1 MEEQVDTAT
10 TLGLVGLAAVGIIA
24 VLAWLRRRPAGRPA
38 ESPRLVDRTRSLKL
52 NKWFGDPLL
61 FTGDAAD
68 KLSRSGPRHV
78 TPHPSSNT
86 AAK

>member
-10 TLGLVGLAAVGIIA
+10 ILGLAGLAAAGIIA
-24 VLAWLRRRPAGRPA
+24 VLAWLRRRPTGRPA
-38 ESPRLVDRTRSLKL
+38 ESPRAVDRTRSLEL

-68 KLSRSGPRHV
+68 DLSRSGSRYL